1 MRYFNISKF
10 KQFIKNAITL
20 KKSKVNLNSSCRP
33 LLAGL
38 SDVQEKDLS
47 SEGYT
52 NSAL

>member
-1 MRYFNISKF
+1 MRSHLE
-10 KQFIKNAITL
+10 T
-20 KKSKVNLNSSCRP
+20 SKVNLNSSCRP

-38 SDVQEKDLS
+38 SDAQEKDLS